1 MTISIQTDNHIQGSD
16 GLSGWIEEV
25 LNHDLARFTGDITRI
40 EVHLADENGPKGKG
54 GGDDKRCT
62 LDCKVDGFPNFAAT
76 ALANDLHAAIKGAS
90 GKLKSSI
97 GTALDKR
104 RGH

>member
-1 MTISIQTDNHIQGSD
+1 MTINIRTDNHIHASD
-16 GLSGWIEEV
+16 QFSVWVEEV
-25 LNHDLARFTGDITRI
+25 LTHDLARFSSDITRI

-62 LDCKVDGFPNFAAT
+62 IDCKVDGFPNFAAT
-76 ALANDLHAAIKGAS
+76 AMHNDLHAAIKGAS
-90 GKLKSSI
+90 TKLKSAMGS
-97 GTALDKR
+97 ALDKR